1 MYDSPFRCAW
11 AAWTSAWP
19 RIPSEGLGALKR
31 IILPVGYWR
40 AIEFAFVGRHLDSRR
55 GLRALDVGSPKELP
69 FQLARLFGYAV
80 TSIDIVPAEV
90 DALRATARA
99 AGRLGRGR
107 GQVWPEIQDGRSLPY
122 PDATFDLVTSVSVLE
137 HMPENGDSAAIHEI
151 ARVLVP
157 GGRFLVTVPFAPK
170 CYDTFVDRDVYERT
184 REGSESVFFERHY
197 DHDTLKSRLCVA
209 KILRHDV
216 TELWGEGKVRME
228 SMLHRHPLVRTT
240 LAPVEWLLASGC
252 IEPATANG
260 TVVPM
265 TACLAFT
272 KTEE

>member
-19 RIPSEGLGALKR
+19 RMPSEGVAALKR

-40 AIEFAFVGRHLDSRR
+40 AIEFAFIGRHLDGRR

-69 FQLARLFGYAV
+69 FQLARLFGHSV

-90 DALRATARA
+90 DGLRRTSRA
-99 AGRLGRGR
+99 AGRLGKGP
-107 GQVWPEIQDGRSLPY
+107 GLVWPEVQDGRSLPY
-122 PDATFDLVTSVSVLE
+122 PDGTFDLVTSVSVLE
-137 HMPENGDSAAIHEI
+137 HMPGTGDSAAIHEI

-157 GGRFLVTVPFAPK
+157 GGQFLVTVPFASK

-184 REGSESVFFERHY
+184 REGREKVFFERHY
-197 DHDTLKSRLCVA
+197 DHDTLESRLCA
-209 KILRHDV
+209 EKTLRHDT

-228 SMLHRHPLVRTT
+228 SFLNRHPLLRTAV
-240 LAPVEWLLASGC
+240 APVEWLLASMNLQRGD
-252 IEPATANG
+252 ANQG
-260 TVVPM
+260 VIPM

-272 KTEE
+272 KADE